1 MTNNLPIDIKEIYLQ
16 IKETLIESRK
26 QAYTAV
32 NSAMVQAYWQIGRI
46 IVEHEQNGNLR
57 AEYGKALL
65 QNLSS
70 KLEQEF
76 GNGFSVRNLK

>member
-32 NSAMVQAYWQIGRI
+32 NSA
-46 IVEHEQNGNLR
+46 IVHSILANRKN
-57 AEYGKALL
+57 
-65 QNLSS
+65 NC
-70 KLEQEF
+70 
-76 GNGFSVRNLK
+76 